1 MRTGWIAVLELLLR
15 CRQDASMVGQC
26 CAEQGTAVVRIGSRS
41 AFASACGTL
50 ASTGGAKLG
59 KIVMAAATKAAI
71 VTAESALIMVRPL

>member
-1 MRTGWIAVLELLLR
+1 
-15 CRQDASMVGQC
+15 MVGQC
-26 CAEQGTAVVRIGSRS
+26 CAAQGTLTVRIGSRS

>member
-1 MRTGWIAVLELLLR
+1 
-15 CRQDASMVGQC
+15 MVGQC
-26 CAEQGTAVVRIGSRS
+26 WAEQGTLTVRIGNRS

-59 KIVMAAATKAAI
+59 KIVIAAATKAAI